1 MKKDILIEEGV
12 MLYTERDGS
21 LRTNRIALLA
31 SEKNLDHERDVLD
44 FDLLF
49 LF

>member
-1 MKKDILIEEGV
+1 MKKDILIEEGA
-12 MLYTERDGS
+12 MLNTERDGS
-21 LRTNRIALLA
+21 FKTHRVARLA
-31 SEKNLDHERDVLD
+31 PEKNFDHERDVLD